1 MLKIAVIAA
10 AVPTAL
16 VAGVASLG
24 VMVVDVR
31 EGGPNGHHFVI
42 PVPLVVAQAA
52 LGFVPPEQTRV
63 PLGEAARHL
72 PMAREVIEALA
83 DGPDGE
89 LVRVEENDQL
99 VVITKVGK
107 SLHVHVQEQ
116 GNDVNVNVNVPLS
129 LALAALPDEDGRIS
143 TGEIAGALWSTRF
156 TDLVEVH
163 EGDDHVKISVW

>member
-1 MLKIAVIAA
+1 MLKIAAIVA
-10 AVPTAL
+10 AVPAAL

-31 EGGPNGHHFVI
+31 EGGPDGHHFVI

-52 LGFVPPEQTRV
+52 LGFVPDEQTRV
-63 PLGEAARHL
+63 PLDEVARHL
-72 PMAREVIEALA
+72 PLARDVIEALA

-89 LVRVEENDQL
+89 IVRVEEDDQL
-99 VVITKVGK
+99 VVITKVGRA
-107 SLHVHVQEQ
+107 LHVRVREG
-116 GNDVNVNVNVPLS
+116 GNDVNLNVPLS
-129 LALAALPDEDGRIS
+129 LALAALPDENGRIS

-163 EGDDHVKISVW
+163 EGDSHVKISVW

>member
-1 MLKIAVIAA
+1 MLKIAAIAA
-10 AVPTAL
+10 SVPAAL

-31 EGGPNGHHFVI
+31 EGGPDGHRFVI

-52 LGFVPPEQTRV
+52 LGFAPEETTRV

-72 PMAREVIEALA
+72 PLARDVIEALA

-89 LVRVEENDQL
+89 IVRVEEKDQL
-99 VVITKVGK
+99 VVITKAGRA
-107 SLHVHVQEQ
+107 LHVSVHEG
-116 GNDVNVNVNVPLS
+116 GNDVKANVPLS
-129 LALAALPDEDGRIS
+129 LVLAALPDENGRIS
-143 TGEIAGALWSTRF
+143 TGDIAGALWSTRF

-163 EGDDHVKISVW
+163 EGDSHVRISVW

>member
-1 MLKIAVIAA
+1 MLMMKIAAITA

-52 LGFVPPEQTRV
+52 LGFVPAEKTRI
-63 PLGEAARHL
+63 PLDEAARHM
-72 PMAREVIEALA
+72 PIAREVLEALA
-83 DGPDGE
+83 EGPDGE
-89 LVRVEENDQL
+89 IVRVEEQDHY
-99 VVITKVGK
+99 VVVTKKGR
-107 SLHVHVQEQ
+107 SLHVRVHEAD
-116 GNDVNVNVNVPLS
+116 NDVTVNVPLS
-129 LALAALPDEDGRIS
+129 LALAALPDEKGQVS

-163 EGDDHVKISVW
+163 EGDNHVKVSVW

>member
-1 MLKIAVIAA
+1 MLKIAAIVA
-10 AVPTAL
+10 AVPAAL
-16 VAGVASLG
+16 LAGVASLG

-31 EGGPNGHHFVI
+31 EGGPDGHHLVI

-52 LGFVPPEQTRV
+52 LGFVPAEKTRV

-72 PMAREVIEALA
+72 PLARDVIEALA

-89 LVRVEENDQL
+89 LVRVEENDHI
-99 VVITKVGK
+99 VVITKAGK
-107 SLHVHVQEQ
+107 ALHVRVQE
-116 GNDVNVNVNVPLS
+116 GGSDVNVNVPLS
-129 LALAALPDEDGRIS
+129 LALAALPDENGHIS